1 MEAGGHIYRTAKLSG
16 FAGSTVS
23 KYAKKK
29 GWDEGIQRVGG
40 NGPKQEKDGENSG
53 TAEQVMSK
61 LKELRKLIFE
71 EVMGNEKTE
80 TVGESLLKIPPRTL
94 AEVVKALIDVDKRI
108 SEREEPQ
115 LNTVL
120 DAYREILIN
129 CARIVEDEQG

>member
-1 MEAGGHIYRTAKLSG
+1 M
-16 FAGSTVS
+16 S

-29 GWDEGIQRVGG
+29 GWDEEIQRIGG
-40 NGPKQEKDGENSG
+40 NGAKQEKDGENSR

-80 TVGESLLKIPPRTL
+80 TAGESLLKIPPRTL
-94 AEVVKALIDVDKRI
+94 AEVVKALIDIDKRI
-108 SEREEPQ
+108 TEREEPQ
-115 LNTVL
+115 SSTVL